1 VQNVRPGDSYETVER
16 NVRDAI
22 SNHFRYTLARP
33 EILNRIGEN
42 IVVFS
47 FIVPEIGIL
56 ILDGMVRNIA
66 RRVEE
71 EHGVKLQIAPAAR
84 AKLIDN
90 CLADLSLGGR
100 GIGNQLETA
109 LINPLARALFGTDVS
124 GRSTI
129 TVTDVTERDKVY
141 SVVLE

>member
-1 VQNVRPGDSYETVER
+1 
-16 NVRDAI
+16 
-22 SNHFRYTLARP
+22 
-33 EILNRIGEN
+33 
-42 IVVFS
+42 
-47 FIVPEIGIL
+47 
-56 ILDGMVRNIA
+56 
-66 RRVEE
+66 VEE